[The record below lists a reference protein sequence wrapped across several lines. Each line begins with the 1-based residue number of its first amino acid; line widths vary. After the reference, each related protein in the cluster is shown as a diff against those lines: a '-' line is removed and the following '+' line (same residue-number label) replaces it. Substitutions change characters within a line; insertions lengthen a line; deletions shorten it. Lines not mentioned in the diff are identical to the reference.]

1 MSSLLVNRKKGNSCY
16 ARSTWE
22 PANDDVRC
30 WGCYSARACLPW
42 ARPHQMLAVF
52 PQEGEN
58 RPSSKKPWGAPE
70 LGQVGI
76 DLERNQPVSS
86 R

>member
-1 MSSLLVNRKKGNSCY
+1 MQGPLGSLPMVLGLLFCQGLSSLGQSSSDV
-16 ARSTWE
+16 ST
-22 PANDDVRC
+22 
-30 WGCYSARACLPW
+30 
-42 ARPHQMLAVF
+42 VF